1 MDILTITQNQL
12 DAFIEQEKITRFF
25 LDINEPDYVYL
36 DTTDIQTLVHQYG
49 VFNDLQQMI
58 GFCIVPSYETDILQ
72 RIYISV
78 LYRRMGYAQCAI
90 KRLRI
95 RSLGCLNDN
104 HKALSLYKK
113 LGFTQQLDTN
123 QHYSILKLI
132 KQS

>member
-12 DAFIEQEKITRFF
+12 DTFIEQEKTTRFI
-25 LDINEPDYVYL
+25 LDIIESDHVYL
-36 DTTDIQTLVHQYG
+36 DTSDIQTMVHQYG
-49 VFNDLQQMI
+49 IFNDLQQMI
-58 GFCIVPSYETDILQ
+58 GFCIVPTYETNLLQ

-90 KRLRI
+90 KRLKI

-104 HKALSLYKK
+104 HRALSLYKK

-123 QHYSILKLI
+123 NHYSVLKLI
-132 KQS
+132 K